1 MEQYINDLCYKRTG
15 KRRDYNASPP
25 IHNNIYTMLG
35 LKNINQH
42 IEQTFNITKKE
53 FVNMFN
59 ALKAERI
66 QIAHP
71 DIGGTEGNTMS
82 KKDMN
87 EKAIYKL
94 AQEVVERLKQ

>member
-25 IHNNIYTMLG
+25 VHNNIYTMLS
-35 LKNINQH
+35 LKNIDKH
-42 IEQTFNITKKE
+42 IEKTFNITKKE